1 MGWTILCFAFI
12 MCSYLW
18 LIWQDFSF
26 SLWQSLAIRS
36 SVPDS
41 VLASTGN
48 RIHIKSDHHNACW
61 TSRPSISVWAIQWQ
75 ILMWF
80 DISVAIG
87 QHHNALAE
95 LQDQFAEICEGWDW
109 PGADPTLSCPAL
121 HTRLGFSPPQ
131 FHHKPSHEISPAL
144 CGNHNCIKPDFGLF
158 CDFLMMN
165 YPGQSP
171 SLALDSHTR
180 EKPTKQINV
189 WLSSKIGL
197 TLALTVRA

>member
-1 MGWTILCFAFI
+1 MDNTLLCFHNVQLLMVDLAGFLLFPLAEFSYPFFSAWF
-12 MCSYLW
+12 CSGFHWY
-18 LIWQDFSF
+18 FT
-26 SLWQSLAIRS
+26 
-36 SVPDS
+36 
-41 VLASTGN
+41 TGN

-61 TSRPSISVWAIQWQ
+61 TSRPNISVWAIQWQ
-75 ILMWF
+75 LLMWF

-144 CGNHNCIKPDFGLF
+144 CGNHNCIKPDFGSF
-158 CDFLMMN
+158 VTFWWW
-165 YPGQSP
+165 
-171 SLALDSHTR
+171 
-180 EKPTKQINV
+180 I
-189 WLSSKIGL
+189 
-197 TLALTVRA
+197 TLVKAHP

>member
-1 MGWTILCFAFI
+1 
-12 MCSYLW
+12 
-18 LIWQDFSF
+18 
-26 SLWQSLAIRS
+26 
-36 SVPDS
+36 
-41 VLASTGN
+41 
-48 RIHIKSDHHNACW
+48 
-61 TSRPSISVWAIQWQ
+61 
-75 ILMWF
+75 MWF

-158 CDFLMMN
+158 CDFLRIWN
-165 YPGQSP
+165 DPGQSK
-171 SLALDSHTR
+171 SLALDLHTT
-180 EKPTKQINV
+180 EKPPKLCNDMSPDPGGISLPKTKFWDSLRINPSFILEA
-189 WLSSKIGL
+189 WGRYQPSPSLITILAMSSHSRTVCSISSVSPFKEI
-197 TLALTVRA
+197 ALCLHTE